1 MKKVVFFLLLVLVV
15 VLFTGC
21 PAIGYLLGVQ
31 VNGLGTIS
39 INPEKLLYAPGET
52 VQLTA
57 TPEYGWQFSGWTG
70 DYVSQNQTIYL
81 NMNGNMFI
89 TAVFTPLSPTTQV
102 VIENSNN
109 AYSVNGIENT
119 LNNLGYGV
127 HKANLSYYVL
137 NTAYDKAVIITAP
150 MNYFSSSAINNLTSY
165 LSAGGKLILLADGRN
180 ASNIY
185 LNNLINELNNNF
197 VGINFSYG
205 TIGFSGYN
213 DNIIFQNTSLGNYF
227 NTGNIKAL
235 HGWNIVNAPS
245 NIRVAYATGNA
256 PENEEIPAEENI
268 IDEIG
273 TYLDVLVAEDCYKG
287 KVIGCSSMETFNN
300 VYGAAS
306 TLLNRM
312 INW

>member
-1 MKKVVFFLLLVLVV
+1 M

-21 PAIGYLLGVQ
+21 PSIGYLLGVQ
-31 VNGLGTIS
+31 VDGRGTIS

-81 NMNGNMFI
+81 NMNGNMFV
-89 TAVFTPLSPTTQV
+89 TAVFTPLFPTTQI

-109 AYSVNGIENT
+109 AYSVNGIEDT
-119 LNNLGYGV
+119 INNLGDDYDV

-137 NTAYDKAVIITAP
+137 NTTYDKAVIITAP
-150 MNYFSSSAINNLTSY
+150 ANYFSSSAINNLTSY
-165 LSAGGKLILLADGRN
+165 LSAGGKLILLADERN

-185 LNNLINELNNNF
+185 LNDLINKLNYNS
-197 VGINFSYG
+197 VGIHFSYG
-205 TIGFSGYN
+205 IIGFSGYN
-213 DNIIFQNTSLGNYF
+213 DNIVFQNTSLGDYF

-235 HGWNIVNAPS
+235 RGWNIVDAPS
-245 NIRVAYATGNA
+245 NIRVAHATGNA
-256 PENEEIPAEENI
+256 PENEEILAEENI
-268 IDEIG
+268 IDEVG
-273 TYLDVLVAEDCYKG
+273 TYLDVLVAENCHYG
-287 KVIGCSSMETFNN
+287 KVIGCSSMETFDDA
-300 VYGAAS
+300 YGAAR
-306 TLLNRM
+306 TLLDRM

>member
-1 MKKVVFFLLLVLVV
+1 M

-21 PAIGYLLGVQ
+21 PSIGYLLGVQ
-31 VNGLGTIS
+31 VDGRGTIS

-57 TPEYGWQFSGWTG
+57 TPKYGWQFSGWTG

-81 NMNGNMFI
+81 NMNGNMFV
-89 TAVFTPLSPTTQV
+89 TAVFNPLFPTTQI

-109 AYSVNGIENT
+109 EYPISGIKNT
-119 LNNLGYGV
+119 LDYLGY
-127 HKANLSYYVL
+127 HDNYIYETDLSYYIPH
-137 NTAYDKAVIITAP
+137 TAYDKAVIITAP
-150 MNYFSSSAINNLTSY
+150 KSYFSSSAVENLTSY

-185 LNNLINELNNNF
+185 LNDLINKLNNNF

-268 IDEIG
+268 IDEVG

-287 KVIGCSSMETFNN
+287 KVIGCSSMETFDNA
-300 VYGAAS
+300 YGAAR
-306 TLLNRM
+306 TLLDKM
-312 INW
+312 VNW